1 MTTMAGTLRPQL
13 DGPGDPA
20 PAHAKASF
28 WTLMIGSMGVVHSG
42 IGTSPLHALKES
54 LTAAAGTGAPTP
66 EMVAGVVSVVFPD
79 IPRAGLELG
88 TQVEL

>member
-13 DGPGDPA
+13 DDPGDHA
-20 PAHAKASF
+20 PAHARASF
-28 WTLMIGSMGVVHSG
+28 CTLMIGSVAVAYGG
-42 IGTSPLHALKES
+42 IRTSPLHALKES

-66 EMVAGVVSVVFPD
+66 EMVAGVVSLVFPD
-79 IPRAGLELG
+79 TTRAGLELG